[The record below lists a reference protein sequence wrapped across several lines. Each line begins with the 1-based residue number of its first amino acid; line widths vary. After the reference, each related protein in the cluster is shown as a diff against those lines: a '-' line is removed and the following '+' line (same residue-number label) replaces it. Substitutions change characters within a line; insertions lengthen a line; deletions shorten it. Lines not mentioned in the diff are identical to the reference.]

1 MTKLYEDLEQ
11 QLSRLNKGIGFM
23 DKDAVLMHE
32 LDLQMRIFTVFVILG
47 LMMVLLGVLL

>member
-1 MTKLYEDLEQ
+1 MTRLYEDLEQ
-11 QLSRLNKGIGFM
+11 QLSKLNKGIGFM

-32 LDLQMRIFTVFVILG
+32 IDLQMRIYTMFAVLG